1 MVAEIF
7 IEVFLIVEHDK
18 TVVVKWASAVTIL
31 IAMVF
36 HVLGITPWNSFLQ
49 LIGAAGWVYVGW
61 KWGERAIILNFL
73 PQFAIIIPGLIYL
86 WLR

>member
-1 MVAEIF
+1 M
-7 IEVFLIVEHDK
+7 DN
-18 TVVVKWASAVTIL
+18 TVVVKWASACIIL

-61 KWGERAIILNFL
+61 KWKERALILNFL
-73 PQFAIIIPGLIYL
+73 PQFVIIIPGLIYL
-86 WLR
+86 YVTK

>member
-1 MVAEIF
+1 MVPKI
-7 IEVFLIVEHDK
+7 IVKVLLIVHDK
-18 TVVVKWASAVTIL
+18 TVVVKWASACTIL

-61 KWGERAIILNFL
+61 KWNERAIILNFL

-86 WLR
+86 WLK